1 MNVLKVILLLFLILK
16 STGGFA
22 LPLSCCEEVPA
33 ESTEIST
40 NDDQEEE
47 KNCCG
52 NGECGC
58 LCCACVFTIEATHK
72 ISFESPNY
80 TNTINV
86 HYVNRLSRIYD
97 NALWQPPRNS

>member
-1 MNVLKVILLLFLILK
+1 MNVIKVILLLFLVLK

-22 LPLSCCEEVPA
+22 LSLSCCEDVPV

-40 NDDQEEE
+40 TDDQEED

-58 LCCACVFTIEATHK
+58 LCCEIIISVIHTHDL
-72 ISFESPNY
+72 F
-80 TNTINV
+80 
-86 HYVNRLSRIYD
+86 
-97 NALWQPPRNS
+97 